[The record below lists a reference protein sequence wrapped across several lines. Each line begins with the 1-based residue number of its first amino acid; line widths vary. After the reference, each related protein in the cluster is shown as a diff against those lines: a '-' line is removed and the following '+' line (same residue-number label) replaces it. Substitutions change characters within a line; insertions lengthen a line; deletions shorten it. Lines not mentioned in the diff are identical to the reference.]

1 MLEFRR
7 ALLFTVLATG
17 GLVCADDR
25 ILIEARLN
33 GQPLKLAFDTG
44 AGGLIV
50 FRNVAEQRGL
60 KIAPP
65 PADARPEPGKIV
77 FSRTEPVKIEFL
89 GRSIPDER
97 LMVVDLPSSL
107 PSDIDGVLG
116 WPIIRNNIW
125 FLSGSALKLRLLNAV
140 PSETASWFK
149 LAELKDRPVL
159 CLEFLQKNSGR
170 PVYLGIDTGSPSGV
184 ILSAEAWEKWRKAHP
199 KQPVTLEAT
208 YMPGI
213 DLIVTE
219 IAWADEINIGGLTL
233 RNVSVSRMNR
243 MEQAVQPPGTV
254 AILGLN
260 AMLRMD
266 AVLDGKNGFVYTR
279 PLNSASRPFTHN
291 RLGAV
296 FVPADLASN
305 NDLIAHVAK
314 DSPAAKA
321 GVRDGDVLLK
331 IDQLDVTPWRTQ
343 PGILPLRR
351 FFAQASGTKLC
362 LTLRREGKTMIADV
376 VLRNILGP
384 APE

>member
-1 MLEFRR
+1 MLTFRR
-7 ALLFTVLATG
+7 ALLFTVLATV
-17 GLVCADDR
+17 GLVRASDR
-25 ILIEARLN
+25 ILVEARLN

-65 PADARPEPGKIV
+65 PADARPEPGKV
-77 FSRTEPVKIEFL
+77 LFSRTEPVTIELFGQTL
-89 GRSIPDER
+89 LNER
-97 LMVVDLPSSL
+97 IIVIDLPSSL
-107 PSDIDGVLG
+107 SPDIEGVLG
-116 WPIIRNNIW
+116 WPNIRNNIW

-149 LAELKDRPVL
+149 LAELKARSVL
-159 CLEFLQKNSGR
+159 CLEFLQKNPGP

-184 ILSAEAWEKWRKAHP
+184 ILSPEAWEKWRKAHP
-199 KQPVTLEAT
+199 KQSVTLEAT

-243 MEQAVQPPGTV
+243 MEQAIQPPGTV

-266 AVLDGKNGFVYTR
+266 AVLDGRNGFVYAR

-296 FVPADLASN
+296 FAPANLQSP
-305 NDLIAHVAK
+305 NDLIAHVANN
-314 DSPAAKA
+314 SPAAKA

-331 IDQLDVTPWRTQ
+331 IDQLEVTPWRTQ

-351 FFAQASGTKLC
+351 FFVQAPGTKLR